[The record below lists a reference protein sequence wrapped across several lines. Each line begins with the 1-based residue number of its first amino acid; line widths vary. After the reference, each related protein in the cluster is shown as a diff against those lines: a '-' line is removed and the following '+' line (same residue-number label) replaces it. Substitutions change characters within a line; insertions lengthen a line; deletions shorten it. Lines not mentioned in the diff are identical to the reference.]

1 MPITAASVVHFRRT
15 FAMRKILEFLKS
27 DRAFIL
33 LDYTVFLVVILLAVV
48 VAAGMSVYSGS
59 IGLF

>member
-1 MPITAASVVHFRRT
+1 
-15 FAMRKILEFLKS
+15 MRKILKFLKS

-48 VAAGMSVYSGS
+48 VAAGISGYSGS
-59 IGLF
+59 FGLF

>member
-1 MPITAASVVHFRRT
+1 
-15 FAMRKILEFLKS
+15 MRKILEFLKS